1 MWNRHIISECML
13 MLAYLLKLSKSVR
26 ACRNYCLQ
34 KLARFY
40 WDSVSCSA
48 QCRVNTFHI
57 RPLVAVTAVPV
68 FIYVCASESTELWRY
83 INLSII
89 IIIIYYIGY
98 NHYQLIHLCL
108 FSSYDKLAATF
119 PFIHVFC
126 PEDSSQSS
134 CFSSFSSRFSE
145 GTRLM
150 LADEVER
157 GSVLIVR
164 QLMTSYCASHS

>member
-1 MWNRHIISECML
+1 MYADASLFTKIIKISPCVSKL
-13 MLAYLLKLSKSVR
+13 LLAKIGAFLLR
-26 ACRNYCLQ
+26 
-34 KLARFY
+34 
-40 WDSVSCSA
+40 
-48 QCRVNTFHI
+48 QCIVQCTVQSNTFHI

-89 IIIIYYIGY
+89 IIYYIGY

-108 FSSYDKLAATF
+108 FSSCDKLAATF

-126 PEDSSQSS
+126 PEDSSQTS
-134 CFSSFSSRFSE
+134 CFASFSSRFSE
-145 GTRLM
+145 GTRSM